1 MDGERTRRI
10 EVGTLAR
17 VEGEGALT
25 LRVRGDRLLDVQL
38 RIYEPPRF
46 FEALLRGRDFREAP
60 DISARICGICPIA
73 YQLGAAQAMED
84 ACGVQV
90 GAGLRALRRLIYC
103 GEWIESH
110 ALHVFL
116 LHLPDFLG
124 MPDAVALAEAGH
136 RDTVQA
142 ALRIRKLGNALMRV
156 IGGREIHPVNLKVG
170 GFWRAPDAEA
180 LQALLPDIG
189 QATDAMLR
197 QLDQLTRLAFPDFTV
212 DCEFLALRHDEEY
225 AITEGR
231 LVSSRGVDLPLEG
244 YDGLLTETHVRHST
258 ALQSQRSD
266 GGTPVHV
273 GPLARLHL
281 NRDRLPPELARLA
294 GQIGLEPGCRNPFKS
309 LLAHV
314 IEVLYALG
322 EARRL
327 IDEYRVPEAPAIDC
341 PPRAG
346 TGYGA
351 TEAPRGLCYHRYT
364 LAADGVI
371 TDAKIVAPTSVNQ
384 RQIEA
389 DLHEYAASRLD
400 QSDERL
406 RHGCERLIRSYDP
419 CISCSTHF
427 LTLNIENG

>member
-1 MDGERTRRI
+1 MAVKRGVGLVRTQLTEGFVQQGMPLEELLSVDDALGRI
-10 EVGTLAR
+10 E
-17 VEGEGALT
+17 AL
-25 LRVRGDRLLDVQL
+25 
-38 RIYEPPRF
+38 YKP
-46 FEALLRGRDFREAP
+46 
-60 DISARICGICPIA
+60 
-73 YQLGAAQAMED
+73 YH
-84 ACGVQV
+84 
-90 GAGLRALRRLIYC
+90 RALRRLIYC

-189 QATDAMLR
+189 QASDAMLR
-197 QLDQLTRLAFPDFTV
+197 QLDRLTRLAFPDFTV

-231 LVSSRGVDLPLEG
+231 LVSSRGIDLPLEG

-281 NRDRLPPELARLA
+281 NRDRLPPD
-294 GQIGLEPGCRNPFKS
+294 
-309 LLAHV
+309 
-314 IEVLYALG
+314 LG
-322 EARRL
+322 ERRPARHPAPAVARRRP
-327 IDEYRVPEAPAIDC
+327 D
-341 PPRAG
+341 PRAG
-346 TGYGA
+346 LRTVRTGNPAARPGLLHRHRFRDGPPGA
-351 TEAPRGLCYHRYT
+351 DAAGRRRPGRRAAGTDRHHRAGQHHVAGHDREDAQDQRVRSRSPSFRG
-364 LAADGVI
+364 
-371 TDAKIVAPTSVNQ
+371 
-384 RQIEA
+384 
-389 DLHEYAASRLD
+389 
-400 QSDERL
+400 
-406 RHGCERLIRSYDP
+406 
-419 CISCSTHF
+419 
-427 LTLNIENG
+427 